1 MRDPE
6 LEQAASEHYNPDM
19 PYHNF
24 GHALAS
30 ALTGLEIVEDC
41 RRENIPIDQG
51 VVYCALLFHDAGY
64 HQDHERMGYTHK
76 EALSAHIART
86 VLEKHSQPSE
96 FIERVEKAILCTI
109 RDASCL
115 TTEDNAVRA
124 ADLSKL
130 AADYSVFRHNTE
142 LLKQE
147 YEILF
152 GQPIT
157 WEEWKKR
164 STNIIELFLSQEF
177 RLTRYY
183 SGPAGH
189 SPFHKKVKQN
199 LRQLNTE
206 PVTT

>member
-1 MRDPE
+1 MRTPE

-41 RRENIPIDQG
+41 RRENIPIDQS

-64 HQDHERMGYTHK
+64 HQDHEKMGFKSK

-86 VLEKHSQPSE
+86 VLEKHGHPDE

-142 LLKQE
+142 LLRQE

-152 GQPIT
+152 GQSVT

-164 STNIIELFLSQEF
+164 STKIIELFLSQEF
-177 RLTRYY
+177 RLTRFY
-183 SGPAGH
+183 SGQPGH

-199 LRQLNTE
+199 LVQLNTE
-206 PVTT
+206 TVST